1 MNYFNICINFLD
13 MHNDFH
19 SKNTNLHDV
28 RIFSNLGAQFIIIS
42 GLVDSIINYI
52 NCVLF
57 LMISQTF
64 TVSHLVL
71 SKIHRLNIAHNSLM
85 YKHSLCHVYVTVV
98 SIIIH
103 SDLLLVLTL
112 AVV

>member
-42 GLVDSIINYI
+42 GLVDSIINYKL
-52 NCVLF
+52 CF
-57 LMISQTF
+57 ISNDEPNFYCQSSSF
-64 TVSHLVL
+64 
-71 SKIHRLNIAHNSLM
+71 KQD
-85 YKHSLCHVYVTVV
+85 K
-98 SIIIH
+98 
-103 SDLLLVLTL
+103 
-112 AVV
+112 